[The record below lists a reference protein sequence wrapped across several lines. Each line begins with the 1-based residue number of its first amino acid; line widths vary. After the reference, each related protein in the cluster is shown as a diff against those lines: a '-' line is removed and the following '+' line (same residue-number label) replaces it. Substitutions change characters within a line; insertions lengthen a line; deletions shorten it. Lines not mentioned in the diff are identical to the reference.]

1 MYKRQVNNGD
11 DLEARAYVAL
21 ANTYSGFVETIS
33 CCTSEHSIEHALS
46 AFHPS
51 LPHVLSLY
59 QRNGA
64 EAIAAET
71 PLSTSEM
78 NNSKFKIN
86 QHVNSIGSA
95 HTAPQEN
102 RGQ

>member
-1 MYKRQVNNGD
+1 MFHSEGGKEVSPRRWP
-11 DLEARAYVAL
+11 LLR
-21 ANTYSGFVETIS
+21 FVDTKIG
-33 CCTSEHSIEHALS
+33 HGAGK
-46 AFHPS
+46 
-51 LPHVLSLY
+51 
-59 QRNGA
+59 GA